1 MSLGCGLPDVESGMS
16 ETLEP
21 LPSQVGEI
29 HLGMPLERVLTCLG
43 NVLFDEFP
51 FPGGVTCIRHRLDQS
66 SSPFESVTY
75 CFSEESLFSV
85 IWENAS
91 TDPLSSSIARFG
103 PPALRREHRS
113 GSEIAFVEHRWQQG
127 NLEFIVTDFPA
138 RDGMHSFAVEMCDAQ
153 VKRGLALPGRGGE
166 EDRSRP

>member
-1 MSLGCGLPDVESGMS
+1 MSHA
-16 ETLEP
+16 LEP

-51 FPGGVTCIRHRLDQS
+51 FPGGVTCIRHRLDRT

-85 IWENAS
+85 IWENAT
-91 TDPLSSSIARFG
+91 TDPLGSSIARFG
-103 PPALRREHRS
+103 PATLRREHQ
-113 GSEIAFVEHRWQQG
+113 SEGEVAFVEHRWQQG
-127 NLEFIVTDFPA
+127 HLEFIVTDFPA
-138 RDGMHSFAVEMCDAQ
+138 KDGTHSFAVEMCDAR
-153 VKRGLALPGRGGE
+153 VKRDLPLPRRGGE
-166 EDRSRP
+166 GERSRT